1 MASKYL
7 LKANIFR
14 AIAGFALLAGVV
26 AENAWAHHGWAGNG
40 EQQFEL
46 TGKVVT
52 PVSLSGP
59 HANLQISAQG
69 QLWDIT
75 LAPPARTERAGLLET
90 SIPVGA
96 EVTVSGHRSSD
107 PKRFEI
113 KTERVTYQGKVFNV
127 YPDRE

>member
-1 MASKYL
+1 MSSKFSIKTVVIGL
-7 LKANIFR
+7 AAAF
-14 AIAGFALLAGVV
+14 IADAG
-26 AENAWAHHGWAGNG
+26 WAHHGWAGND
-40 EQQFEL
+40 EKQFDL
-46 TGKVVT
+46 TGTVVKA
-52 PVSLSGP
+52 VSLAGP
-59 HANLQISAQG
+59 HANLQIRAQD
-69 QLWDIT
+69 QVWDIT
-75 LAPPARTERAGLLET
+75 LAPPARTEKAGLKED